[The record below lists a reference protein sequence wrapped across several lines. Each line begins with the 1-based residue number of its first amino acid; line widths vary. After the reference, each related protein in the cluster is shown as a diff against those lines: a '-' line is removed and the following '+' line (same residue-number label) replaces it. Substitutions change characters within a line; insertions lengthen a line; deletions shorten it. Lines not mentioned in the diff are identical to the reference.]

1 MICKRCFLFQFLGLD
16 FLFVYNVLD
25 SQRFYFFIHF
35 LFWGIFCVGLYFL
48 HGAIARIFLVLG
60 SSWLRVRK
68 ILVPCKLP
76 SLRKIE
82 DPASI
87 APLILHS
94 LPYLEDSRSMPPVRC
109 YIFLETR
116 LIDGIFAWKRG
127 CLGNSDHGV
136 QSYSRKKQLN
146 GRNARIVRKKYCS
159 HERTLSY
166 F

>member
-1 MICKRCFLFQFLGLD
+1 MYCIALSLLSPFFLDTEGLFTWREEDPGRRGIILASYVFCTRFTCK
-16 FLFVYNVLD
+16 
-25 SQRFYFFIHF
+25 
-35 LFWGIFCVGLYFL
+35 GLYFL
-48 HGAIARIFLVLG
+48 HGARIFLVLG

-109 YIFLETR
+109 YICLETR

-136 QSYSRKKQLN
+136 QSYSRKK
-146 GRNARIVRKKYCS
+146 
-159 HERTLSY
+159 
-166 F
+166 

>member
-1 MICKRCFLFQFLGLD
+1 MYCIALSLLSPFFLDTEGLLTWREEDPGRRRIILTSYVFCTRFTCK
-16 FLFVYNVLD
+16 
-25 SQRFYFFIHF
+25 
-35 LFWGIFCVGLYFL
+35 GLYFL

-60 SSWLRVRK
+60 SSWLSVRK

-109 YIFLETR
+109 YICLETR
-116 LIDGIFAWKRG
+116 MIDGIFAWKRG

-136 QSYSRKKQLN
+136 QSYSRKK
-146 GRNARIVRKKYCS
+146 
-159 HERTLSY
+159 
-166 F
+166 